1 MAEPNLTSVHTLA
14 SVAMGSFRYPATRVV
29 LSGSG
34 YAGPGVVLM
43 LHEEGTRRNV
53 AMSVPPE
60 LLDDAPA
67 LSDLLRRMLD
77 QLWPAREPARLP

>member
-1 MAEPNLTSVHTLA
+1 
-14 SVAMGSFRYPATRVV
+14 MGAGSYPATRVV
-29 LSGSG
+29 LSQGN
-34 YAGPGVVLM
+34 AGPDVVLM

-53 AMSVPPE
+53 AMSVRPE

-77 QLWPAREPARLP
+77 QLWPARDPARLP